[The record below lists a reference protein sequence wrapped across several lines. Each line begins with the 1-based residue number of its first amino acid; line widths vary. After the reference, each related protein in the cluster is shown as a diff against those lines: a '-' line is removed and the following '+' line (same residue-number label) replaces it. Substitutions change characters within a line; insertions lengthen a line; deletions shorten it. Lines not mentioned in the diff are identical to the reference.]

1 VSCHGVPTVGIDDG
15 RAGGCGGVYRVLV
28 TGGFRWQRSGQTDT
42 SRFVYAA
49 LRQSADSG
57 MATIFE
63 HETERTHRECDSF
76 FLPQVPGR
84 SPNQRAHAG
93 VSAGNRSLIH
103 CCHSG

>member
-1 VSCHGVPTVGIDDG
+1 
-15 RAGGCGGVYRVLV
+15 VYRVLV

-63 HETERTHRECDSF
+63 HETERTHR
-76 FLPQVPGR
+76 
-84 SPNQRAHAG
+84 
-93 VSAGNRSLIH
+93 
-103 CCHSG
+103 